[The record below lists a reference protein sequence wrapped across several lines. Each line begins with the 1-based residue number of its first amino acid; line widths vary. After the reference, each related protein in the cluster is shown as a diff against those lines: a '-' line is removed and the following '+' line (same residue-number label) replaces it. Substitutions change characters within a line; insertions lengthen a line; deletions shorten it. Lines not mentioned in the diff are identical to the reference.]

1 MKDNYILTAE
11 SVTEG
16 HPDKL
21 CDTIADAVV
30 DACLKH
36 DPSASCGLRGHGHR
50 RSRVHRGRRDHRHV
64 KLPDIPA
71 IICKTVAASR
81 IWR

>member
-1 MKDNYILTAE
+1 MKDKYVLTAE

-30 DACLKH
+30 DA
-36 DPSASCGLRGHGHR
+36 
-50 RSRVHRGRRDHRHV
+50 
-64 KLPDIPA
+64 
-71 IICKTVAASR
+71 
-81 IWR
+81 

>member
-30 DACLKH
+30 DAL
-36 DPSASCGLRGHGHR
+36 PEARSLRSCGLRGHGHR
-50 RSRVHRGRRDHRHV
+50 QVRSPRPARSRQ
-64 KLPDIPA
+64 
-71 IICKTVAASR
+71 
-81 IWR
+81 